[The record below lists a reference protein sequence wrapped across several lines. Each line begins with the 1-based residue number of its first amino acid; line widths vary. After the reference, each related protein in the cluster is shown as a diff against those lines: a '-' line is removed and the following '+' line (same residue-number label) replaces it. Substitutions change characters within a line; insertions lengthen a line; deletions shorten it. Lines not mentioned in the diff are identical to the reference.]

1 LPSGVGHFNNLTGSA
16 TITGTVTCTGDAV
29 YTAINVQLTQT
40 VGRFTISG
48 SGGGLDA
55 FVCDGTTQAWS
66 VEVFGFSGLF
76 KGGRAAS
83 VTDAVACGEFSCGF
97 DTEERIVML
106 RA

>member
-1 LPSGVGHFNNLTGSA
+1 
-16 TITGTVTCTGDAV
+16 
-29 YTAINVQLTQT
+29 
-40 VGRFTISG
+40 
-48 SGGGLDA
+48 
-55 FVCDGTTQAWS
+55 VCDGTTQAWS